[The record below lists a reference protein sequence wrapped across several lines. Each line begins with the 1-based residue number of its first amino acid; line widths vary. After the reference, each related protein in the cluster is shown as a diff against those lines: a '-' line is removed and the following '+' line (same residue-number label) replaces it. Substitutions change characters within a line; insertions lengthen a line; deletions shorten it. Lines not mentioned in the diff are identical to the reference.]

1 MCCPSQVFAQTN
13 TPSHAW
19 KGDWPHIM
27 SSLQLDFSILPFII
41 TVTLIAISISC
52 LIDVQYKVIPTLYPT
67 CINRKSSTFS
77 VMDLWTA
84 LIGHSKCK
92 HILRPLHLKDFYPS
106 TLLHISWRS
115 EDEGERSKIRRQ
127 MSNDFRTYSLVKRRS
142 QEWTPWWKVTCTCLD
157 IQKEN
162 GNKFVSQ
169 SNWWSVVL
177 SWYFDWTPAVCSFY
191 STNLSHDENEKEII
205 CFLV

>member
-1 MCCPSQVFAQTN
+1 MCCPSQVFQQTN

-19 KGDWPHIM
+19 KGDWPHMM

-92 HILRPLHLKDFYPS
+92 HLLRPLHLKDFYPS
-106 TLLHISWRS
+106 TLRTSAEDQRTKKKDLRS
-115 EDEGERSKIRRQ
+115 EDKWVMIFPR
-127 MSNDFRTYSLVKRRS
+127 NPL
-142 QEWTPWWKVTCTCLD
+142 
-157 IQKEN
+157 
-162 GNKFVSQ
+162 
-169 SNWWSVVL
+169 
-177 SWYFDWTPAVCSFY
+177 
-191 STNLSHDENEKEII
+191 
-205 CFLV
+205 